1 MRWSLGLCLLT
12 QLTDFVRLTKSNGR
26 RYENIHKKLKTEKKK
41 KTHCEV
47 NECIPNGSIYPEGTN
62 EKRPKQK
69 LS

>member
-41 KTHCEV
+41 PTVKSM
-47 NECIPNGSIYPEGTN
+47 NAYPMVLYILRAQM
-62 EKRPKQK
+62 KRDQNKN
-69 LS
+69 